1 MKELNGTCL
10 KQDEAAFNHRKV
22 VNIYIVYKK
31 CRNYNIDSYL
41 TLGNCFLVVVGLT
54 KHTDIPDMELD
65 LTDMEIFW
73 YGSSKNK
80 IAFAVDKISSKIDH
94 RKKDILILGKGP
106 TQELEHTLNVAKI
119 YSINFT

>member
-10 KQDEAAFNHRKV
+10 KQDEATFNHRKV

-41 TLGNCFLVVVGLT
+41 TLGNCFLVVVG
-54 KHTDIPDMELD
+54 